1 MNKKTF
7 YKIILCK
14 PFIFAGMF
22 GKIATP
28 PNGTVFILIILVV
41 LALFFGNHYSICTE
55 DIVDLSKKKRQI
67 QFLELGFVLCWPAIL
82 RFWYLKKYAL
92 SRLLPKSGARA
103 NSSECTKY
111 TN

>member
-1 MNKKTF
+1 
-7 YKIILCK
+7 
-14 PFIFAGMF
+14 MF

-55 DIVDLSKKKRQI
+55 DIVHLSKKKRQI

-82 RFWYLKKYAL
+82 PLVDCCQNL
-92 SRLLPKSGARA
+92 EQEPTVVNVQSTPID
-103 NSSECTKY
+103 NI
-111 TN
+111 